1 VSETRKFRRPA
12 MLDPRDADQL
22 VGGIDPALEAELAHS
37 SAQALVAR
45 ARTEAPDDPALT
57 ARLVSLVE
65 NEGIETLA
73 ELWSHSPPNSLPGAL
88 WRVYALRE
96 WVRHDPRTVSERY
109 KLGEQRQPVARVV
122 AGAVEPPGPTEML
135 QLADAV
141 LSGLFTGELDV
152 ALERA
157 AAFARILSTG
167 SALDADW
174 LDQSD
179 PIDAAAVTRRAES
192 LLSTAEA
199 LESAAAQ
206 WRSGK
211 LE

>member
-1 VSETRKFRRPA
+1 
-12 MLDPRDADQL
+12 MLDPGDADKL
-22 VGGIDPALEAELAHS
+22 IGGIDPAVQAELAHS
-37 SAQALVAR
+37 SAQGLLAR
-45 ARTEAPDDPALT
+45 ARDEAPDDPALA

-65 NEGIETLA
+65 DEGIETLA
-73 ELWSHSPPNSLPGAL
+73 QLWAQSPPDSLPGAL

-96 WVRHDPRTVSERY
+96 WVRRDPRTVSERY

-122 AGAVEPPGPTEML
+122 AGAVEPPGPEEML

-152 ALERA
+152 ALARA

-174 LDQSD
+174 LD
-179 PIDAAAVTRRAES
+179 DASPAEAATVTRRAEG

-199 LESAAAQ
+199 LESAAVK
-206 WRSGK
+206 WRQGK

>member
-1 VSETRKFRRPA
+1 

-22 VGGIDPALEAELAHS
+22 IGGIDPAVESELAHS
-37 SAQALVAR
+37 SAGALVAR
-45 ARTEAPDDPALT
+45 ARTQAPDDPELT
-57 ARLVSLVE
+57 QRLVSLVE

-73 ELWSHSPPNSLPGAL
+73 ELWSRSPSDSLPGAL

-96 WVRHDPRTVSERY
+96 WVGRDPRTVSERY
-109 KLGEQRQPVARVV
+109 KLGQQRQPVARVV
-122 AGAVEPPGPTEML
+122 AGAAEPPGPAEML

-141 LSGLFTGELDV
+141 LSGLFTGELDI

-157 AAFARILSTG
+157 AAFARIVSTG

-174 LDQSD
+174 LDD
-179 PIDAAAVTRRAES
+179 NDRADATVVTRRAES
-192 LLSTAEA
+192 LLGTAEA
-199 LESAAAQ
+199 LESAAAK

>member
-1 VSETRKFRRPA
+1 
-12 MLDPRDADQL
+12 MLDPRDADKL
-22 VGGIDPALEAELAHS
+22 VGGIDPAVQAELAHS

-45 ARTEAPDDPALT
+45 ARDEAAGDPELT
-57 ARLVSLVE
+57 RRLVSLVE
-65 NEGIETLA
+65 DEGIETLA
-73 ELWSHSPPNSLPGAL
+73 QLWSQAAPDSLPGAL

-96 WVRHDPRTVSERY
+96 WARRDPETLSERY
-109 KLGEQRQPVARVV
+109 KLGQQRQQVARVV
-122 AGAVEPPGPTEML
+122 AGAVEPPGPAEMR

-174 LDQSD
+174 LDESD
-179 PIDAAAVTRRAES
+179 RQRATALTRRAES
-192 LLSTAEA
+192 LLTTAEA
-199 LESAAAQ
+199 LEAAAAK
-206 WRSGK
+206 WRQGK

>member
-1 VSETRKFRRPA
+1 
-12 MLDPRDADQL
+12 MLDPRDADKL
-22 VGGIDPALEAELAHS
+22 IGGIDPALEAELAHS

-45 ARTEAPDDPALT
+45 ARHEAPDDPELT
-57 ARLVSLVE
+57 RRLVTLVE
-65 NEGIETLA
+65 SEGIETLA

-96 WVRHDPRTVSERY
+96 WVRRDPRTVSERY
-109 KLGEQRQPVARVV
+109 KLGERRQSVASVV
-122 AGAVEPPGPTEML
+122 AGAPEPPGPAEML

-174 LDQSD
+174 LDDAD
-179 PIDAAAVTRRAES
+179 PTHASAVTRRAES

-206 WRSGK
+206 WRRGK

>member
-1 VSETRKFRRPA
+1 
-12 MLDPRDADQL
+12 LDPRDADKL
-22 VGGIDPALEAELAHS
+22 IGGIDPAAQAELAHS
-37 SAQALVAR
+37 SAQGLVAR
-45 ARTEAPDDPALT
+45 ARDEAPEDPELT
-57 ARLVSLVE
+57 GRLIALVE

-73 ELWSHSPPNSLPGAL
+73 QLWALSAPDSLPGAL

-96 WVRHDPRTVSERY
+96 WVRRDPCTVSERY
-109 KLGEQRQPVARVV
+109 KLGEQRQSVARVV
-122 AGAVEPPGPTEML
+122 AGAVEPPGPDEML
-135 QLADAV
+135 RLADAV
-141 LSGLFTGELDV
+141 LSGLFVGELDI

-174 LDQSD
+174 LDDAD
-179 PIDAAAVTRRAES
+179 PLHAAALTRRAEG

-199 LESAAAQ
+199 LERAAAR
-206 WRSGK
+206 WRQNK